1 LNITLNFIYLT
12 YNDKTKFVSLNNLGK
27 KIRIEREKQ
36 NLLLR
41 QVAAFLEIDT
51 ALISKVE
58 RGERRLSR
66 LHVVKLAK
74 LLKVPEEE
82 MISLWLCDKI
92 IEVIDEDSYA
102 IQAMKKALTQIKEN

>member
-1 LNITLNFIYLT
+1 MTQY
-12 YNDKTKFVSLNNLGK
+12 DKSKIRTLNNLGK
-27 KIRIEREKQ
+27 KIRSERERQ

-66 LHVVKLAK
+66 LHVIKLAN
-74 LLKVPEEE
+74 LLKVSEEE
-82 MISLWLCDKI
+82 LISLWLCDKI
-92 IEVIDEDSYA
+92 IEVIAEDSYA
-102 IQAMKKALTQIKEN
+102 IQAMNKAINQIKEN

>member
-1 LNITLNFIYLT
+1 
-12 YNDKTKFVSLNNLGK
+12 
-27 KIRIEREKQ
+27 
-36 NLLLR
+36 
-41 QVAAFLEIDT
+41 
-51 ALISKVE
+51 
-58 RGERRLSR
+58 
-66 LHVVKLAK
+66 LAK